1 MKLITTTLVLLTAAV
16 LAGFANDAFA
26 QQERDEI
33 ELMLAQIRTNRQA
46 IVTENLE
53 LTAAESEAFWPL
65 YRQFQ
70 NDRALMVDRTMKML
84 TEFRD
89 NFDVLSEEQAKALV
103 DEYFKIQKEELR
115 LNEKYLRE
123 FRKILSQKK
132 ALRYFQI
139 ENKLDAI
146 IDYDLSQVI
155 PLALAE

>member
-1 MKLITTTLVLLTAAV
+1 MKLLTTALVFLAAAV
-16 LAGFANDAFA
+16 LAGYASDTFA
-26 QQERDEI
+26 QQERDQI

-46 IVTENLE
+46 IVTENLD
-53 LTAAESEAFWPL
+53 LTAAESDVFWPL

-70 NDRALMVDRTMKML
+70 NDRATMVDRTMKML

-132 ALRYFQI
+132 TLRYFQI

>member
-1 MKLITTTLVLLTAAV
+1 MKRITTTLVFLTMAV
-16 LAGFANDAFA
+16 LAGFSSDTFA

-46 IVTENLE
+46 IVTENLA
-53 LTAAESEAFWPL
+53 LTAEESAVFWPL

-70 NDRALMVDRTMKML
+70 NDRASMVDRTMKML

-89 NFDVLSEEQAKALV
+89 NFDGLSEEQAKALV

-132 ALRYFQI
+132 TLRYFQI

-155 PLALAE
+155 PLAMAE

>member
-1 MKLITTTLVLLTAAV
+1 MKRITTALVFLAAVV
-16 LAGFANDAFA
+16 LAGYASETFA

-46 IVTENLE
+46 IVTENLA
-53 LTAAESEAFWPL
+53 LTAAESEVFWPL

-89 NFDVLSEEQAKALV
+89 NFDGLSEEQAKALV

-132 ALRYFQI
+132 TLRYFQI

>member
-1 MKLITTTLVLLTAAV
+1 MKLITTTLVLLSATV
-16 LAGFANDAFA
+16 LAGFASDAFA

-46 IVTENLE
+46 IVTENLA
-53 LTAAESEAFWPL
+53 LTAEESAVFWPL

-70 NDRALMVDRTMKML
+70 NDRASMVDRTMKML
-84 TEFRD
+84 TDFRD
-89 NFDVLSEEQAKALV
+89 NFDGLSEAQAKVLV

-132 ALRYFQI
+132 TLRYFQI

-155 PLALAE
+155 PLAMAE

>member
-1 MKLITTTLVLLTAAV
+1 MKRITTALVFLTAAV

-46 IVTENLE
+46 IVTENLA
-53 LTAAESEAFWPL
+53 LTAEESEAFWPL

>member
-1 MKLITTTLVLLTAAV
+1 M
-16 LAGFANDAFA
+16 
-26 QQERDEI
+26 

-46 IVTENLE
+46 IVTENLA
-53 LTAAESEAFWPL
+53 LTAGESAVFWPL

-70 NDRALMVDRTMKML
+70 NDRASMVDRTMKML

-89 NFDVLSEEQAKALV
+89 NFDGLSEEQAKALV
-103 DEYFKIQKEELR
+103 DEYFKIQKEETR

-132 ALRYFQI
+132 TLRYFQI

-155 PLALAE
+155 PLAMAE

>member
-1 MKLITTTLVLLTAAV
+1 MKRITTALVFLAAVV
-16 LAGFANDAFA
+16 LAGYASETFA

-53 LTAAESEAFWPL
+53 LTAAESEVFWPL

>member
-1 MKLITTTLVLLTAAV
+1 MKRITTTLVFLTMAV
-16 LAGFANDAFA
+16 LAGFSSDTFA

-46 IVTENLE
+46 IVTENLA
-53 LTAAESEAFWPL
+53 LTAGESAVFWPL

-70 NDRALMVDRTMKML
+70 NDRASMVDRTMKML

-89 NFDVLSEEQAKALV
+89 NFDGLSEEQAKALV

-132 ALRYFQI
+132 TLRYFQI

-155 PLALAE
+155 PLAMAE

>member
-1 MKLITTTLVLLTAAV
+1 MKRITTALVFLAAVV
-16 LAGFANDAFA
+16 LAGYASETFA

-46 IVTENLE
+46 IVTENLA
-53 LTAAESEAFWPL
+53 LTAEESEAFWPL

-70 NDRALMVDRTMKML
+70 NDRALMVDSTMKML

-132 ALRYFQI
+132 TLRYFQI

>member
-1 MKLITTTLVLLTAAV
+1 MKRITTALVFLAAV
-16 LAGFANDAFA
+16 VLVGYASETFA

-46 IVTENLE
+46 IVTENLA
-53 LTAAESEAFWPL
+53 LTAAESEVFWPL

-103 DEYFKIQKEELR
+103 DEYFKLQKEELR

-132 ALRYFQI
+132 TLRYFQI

>member
-1 MKLITTTLVLLTAAV
+1 MKRITTALVFLAAVV
-16 LAGFANDAFA
+16 LAGYASETFA

-46 IVTENLE
+46 IVTENLA
-53 LTAAESEAFWPL
+53 LTAEESEAFWPL

-89 NFDVLSEEQAKALV
+89 NFDVLSEEQAKALI

-132 ALRYFQI
+132 TLRYFQI

>member
-1 MKLITTTLVLLTAAV
+1 
-16 LAGFANDAFA
+16 
-26 QQERDEI
+26 
-33 ELMLAQIRTNRQA
+33 
-46 IVTENLE
+46 
-53 LTAAESEAFWPL
+53 
-65 YRQFQ
+65 
-70 NDRALMVDRTMKML
+70 MVDRTMKML

-89 NFDVLSEEQAKALV
+89 NFDGLSEEQAKALV

-132 ALRYFQI
+132 TLRYFQI

-155 PLALAE
+155 PLAMAE

>member
-1 MKLITTTLVLLTAAV
+1 MKRITTTLVFLTMAV
-16 LAGFANDAFA
+16 LAGFASDTFA

-46 IVTENLE
+46 IVTENLA
-53 LTAAESEAFWPL
+53 LTAEESAVFWPL

-70 NDRALMVDRTMKML
+70 NDRASMVDRTMKML
-84 TEFRD
+84 TDFRD
-89 NFDVLSEEQAKALV
+89 NFDGLSEEQAKALV

-132 ALRYFQI
+132 TLRYFQI

-155 PLALAE
+155 PLAMAE

>member
-1 MKLITTTLVLLTAAV
+1 MKRITTALVFLAAVV
-16 LAGFANDAFA
+16 LAGYASETFA

-46 IVTENLE
+46 IVTENLA
-53 LTAAESEAFWPL
+53 LTAEESEAFWPL

>member
-1 MKLITTTLVLLTAAV
+1 MKRITTALVFLAAVV
-16 LAGFANDAFA
+16 LAGYASETFA

-46 IVTENLE
+46 IVTENLA
-53 LTAAESEAFWPL
+53 LTAEESEAFWPL

-89 NFDVLSEEQAKALV
+89 NFDVLSEEQAKVLV

>member
-1 MKLITTTLVLLTAAV
+1 MKLLTTTLVFLAAAV
-16 LAGFANDAFA
+16 LAGYASDTFA
-26 QQERDEI
+26 QQERDQI

-46 IVTENLE
+46 IVTENLD
-53 LTAAESEAFWPL
+53 LTAAESDVFWPL

-70 NDRALMVDRTMKML
+70 NDRAAMVDRTMKML

-132 ALRYFQI
+132 TLRYFQI

-155 PLALAE
+155 PLALAD

>member
-1 MKLITTTLVLLTAAV
+1 MKRITTALVFLAAVV
-16 LAGFANDAFA
+16 LAGYASETFA

-46 IVTENLE
+46 IVTENLA
-53 LTAAESEAFWPL
+53 LTAEESEAFWPL

-89 NFDVLSEEQAKALV
+89 NFDVLSEEQAKALI

>member
-16 LAGFANDAFA
+16 LAGFASDAFA

-46 IVTENLE
+46 IVTENLA
-53 LTAAESEAFWPL
+53 LTAAESEVFWPL

-132 ALRYFQI
+132 TLRYFQI

-155 PLALAE
+155 QLALAE

>member
-1 MKLITTTLVLLTAAV
+1 MAV
-16 LAGFANDAFA
+16 LAGFASETFA

-46 IVTENLE
+46 IVTENLA
-53 LTAAESEAFWPL
+53 LTAAESEVFWPL

-132 ALRYFQI
+132 TLRYFQI

>member
-46 IVTENLE
+46 IVTENLA
-53 LTAAESEAFWPL
+53 LTAEESEAFWPL

-89 NFDVLSEEQAKALV
+89 NFDVLSEEQAKVLV

>member
-1 MKLITTTLVLLTAAV
+1 MKRITTALVFLAAVV
-16 LAGFANDAFA
+16 LAGYASETFA

-46 IVTENLE
+46 IVTENLA
-53 LTAAESEAFWPL
+53 LTAAESEVFWPL

-132 ALRYFQI
+132 TLRYFQI

>member
-16 LAGFANDAFA
+16 LAGFASDAFA

-46 IVTENLE
+46 IVTENLA
-53 LTAAESEAFWPL
+53 LTAAESEVFWPL

-115 LNEKYLRE
+115 LNEKYLGE

-132 ALRYFQI
+132 TLRYFQI

>member
-1 MKLITTTLVLLTAAV
+1 MKLITTALVFLAAAV
-16 LAGFANDAFA
+16 LAGYASDTFA

-53 LTAAESEAFWPL
+53 LTAAESEVFWPL

-132 ALRYFQI
+132 TMRYFQI

>member
-16 LAGFANDAFA
+16 LAGFASDAFA

-46 IVTENLE
+46 IVTENLA
-53 LTAAESEAFWPL
+53 LTAAESEVFWPL

-132 ALRYFQI
+132 TLRYFQI
-139 ENKLDAI
+139 ENRLDAI

>member
-1 MKLITTTLVLLTAAV
+1 MKRITTTLVFLTMAV
-16 LAGFANDAFA
+16 LAGFASDTFA

-46 IVTENLE
+46 IVTENLA
-53 LTAAESEAFWPL
+53 LTAEESAVFWPL

-70 NDRALMVDRTMKML
+70 NDRASMVDRTMKML

-89 NFDVLSEEQAKALV
+89 NFDGLSEEQAKALV

-132 ALRYFQI
+132 TLRYFQI

-155 PLALAE
+155 PLAMAE

>member
-1 MKLITTTLVLLTAAV
+1 MQRITTALVFLAAVV
-16 LAGFANDAFA
+16 LAGYAGETFA

-46 IVTENLE
+46 IVTENLA
-53 LTAAESEAFWPL
+53 LTAAESDVFWPL

-70 NDRALMVDRTMKML
+70 NDRASMVDRTMKML

-89 NFDVLSEEQAKALV
+89 NFDGLSEEQAKTLV

-132 ALRYFQI
+132 TLRYFQI

>member
-16 LAGFANDAFA
+16 LAGFASDAFA

-46 IVTENLE
+46 IVTENLA
-53 LTAAESEAFWPL
+53 LTAAESEVFWPL

-132 ALRYFQI
+132 TLRYFQI

>member
-1 MKLITTTLVLLTAAV
+1 MKLITTALVFLAAAV
-16 LAGFANDAFA
+16 LAGYASDTFA
-26 QQERDEI
+26 QQERDQI

-46 IVTENLE
+46 IVTENLD
-53 LTAAESEAFWPL
+53 LTAAESDVFWPL

-70 NDRALMVDRTMKML
+70 NDRATMVDRTMKML

-132 ALRYFQI
+132 TLRYFQI

>member
-1 MKLITTTLVLLTAAV
+1 MKRITTTLVFLTMAV
-16 LAGFANDAFA
+16 LAGFASDTFA

-46 IVTENLE
+46 IVTENLA
-53 LTAAESEAFWPL
+53 LTAEESAVFWPL

-70 NDRALMVDRTMKML
+70 NDRASMVDRTMKML

-89 NFDVLSEEQAKALV
+89 NFDGLSEEQAKALV

>member
-1 MKLITTTLVLLTAAV
+1 MKRITTALVFLAAAV
-16 LAGFANDAFA
+16 LAGFASDAFA

-53 LTAAESEAFWPL
+53 LTAAESEVFWPL

-89 NFDVLSEEQAKALV
+89 NFDVLSEEQARTLV

-132 ALRYFQI
+132 TLRYFQI

>member
-1 MKLITTTLVLLTAAV
+1 MKRITTALVFLAAVV
-16 LAGFANDAFA
+16 LAGYASETFA

-46 IVTENLE
+46 IVTENLA
-53 LTAAESEAFWPL
+53 LTAEESEAFWPL

-103 DEYFKIQKEELR
+103 NEYFKIQKEELR

>member
-1 MKLITTTLVLLTAAV
+1 MKRITTALVFLAAVV
-16 LAGFANDAFA
+16 LAGYASETFA

-46 IVTENLE
+46 IVTENLA
-53 LTAAESEAFWPL
+53 LTAAESEVFWPL

-103 DEYFKIQKEELR
+103 DEYFKLQKEELR

-132 ALRYFQI
+132 TLRYFQI

>member
-1 MKLITTTLVLLTAAV
+1 MKRITTTLVFLTMAV
-16 LAGFANDAFA
+16 LAGFPSDTFA

-46 IVTENLE
+46 IVTENLA
-53 LTAAESEAFWPL
+53 LTAEESAVFWPL

-70 NDRALMVDRTMKML
+70 NDRASMVDRTMKML

-89 NFDVLSEEQAKALV
+89 NFDGLSEEQAKALV

-132 ALRYFQI
+132 TLRYFQI

-155 PLALAE
+155 PLAMAE

>member
-1 MKLITTTLVLLTAAV
+1 MKRITTALVFLAAVV
-16 LAGFANDAFA
+16 LAGYAAETFA

-46 IVTENLE
+46 IVTENLG
-53 LTAAESEAFWPL
+53 LTAEESAVFWPL

-89 NFDVLSEEQAKALV
+89 NFDGLSEEQAKTLV

-132 ALRYFQI
+132 TLRYFQI

>member
-1 MKLITTTLVLLTAAV
+1 MKLITTTLVLLTAAG
-16 LAGFANDAFA
+16 LAGFASDAFA

-46 IVTENLE
+46 IVTENLA
-53 LTAAESEAFWPL
+53 LTADESAAFWPL

-89 NFDVLSEEQAKALV
+89 NFDGLSEEQAKALA

-132 ALRYFQI
+132 TLRYFQI

-155 PLALAE
+155 PLAMAE

>member
-1 MKLITTTLVLLTAAV
+1 MVLLTAAV
-16 LAGFANDAFA
+16 LAGFASDAFA

-46 IVTENLE
+46 IVTENLA
-53 LTAAESEAFWPL
+53 LTAAESEVFWPL

-132 ALRYFQI
+132 TLRYFQI
-139 ENKLDAI
+139 GNKLDAI

>member
-1 MKLITTTLVLLTAAV
+1 MKRITTALVFLAAVV
-16 LAGFANDAFA
+16 LAGYASETFA

-46 IVTENLE
+46 IVTENLA
-53 LTAAESEAFWPL
+53 LTAEDSEAFWPL

-132 ALRYFQI
+132 TLRYFQI

>member
-1 MKLITTTLVLLTAAV
+1 MKRITTALVFLAAVV
-16 LAGFANDAFA
+16 LAGYAAETFA

-46 IVTENLE
+46 IVTENLV
-53 LTAAESEAFWPL
+53 LTAAESEVFWPL

-89 NFDVLSEEQAKALV
+89 NFDGLSEEQAKALV

-132 ALRYFQI
+132 TLRYFQI

-155 PLALAE
+155 PLALAD

>member
-1 MKLITTTLVLLTAAV
+1 MKRITTALVFLAAVV
-16 LAGFANDAFA
+16 LAGYASETFA

-46 IVTENLE
+46 IVTENLA
-53 LTAAESEAFWPL
+53 LTAEESEAFWPL

-115 LNEKYLRE
+115 LNEKYLSE

>member
-1 MKLITTTLVLLTAAV
+1 MKRITTALVFLAAVV
-16 LAGFANDAFA
+16 LAGYASETFA

-46 IVTENLE
+46 IVTENLA
-53 LTAAESEAFWPL
+53 LTAEESEAFWPL

-132 ALRYFQI
+132 TLRYFQI